1 MKGAFLIIF
10 VVLITVFVAISHGF
24 AKSTKEG
31 SYIPHAWSQKLE
43 ASKRFEVV
51 LDGGAVLDKETGLV
65 WEKSPE
71 VIQIHHGTDEIYEYV
86 CDKEVGGRKGWRL
99 PSVYELASL
108 VDTTQQ
114 NPSLPKGHPF
124 TNIQNDY
131 YWTSTSWYGTNMA
144 VSFKD
149 GKVTSS
155 YYDYSVGDDLYVWCV
170 RGGY

>member
-65 WEKSPE
+65 WEKHQKLYKYNMEQMRFMSMYA
-71 VIQIHHGTDEIYEYV
+71 T
-86 CDKEVGGRKGWRL
+86 RKL
-99 PSVYELASL
+99 EDV
-108 VDTTQQ
+108 
-114 NPSLPKGHPF
+114 
-124 TNIQNDY
+124 
-131 YWTSTSWYGTNMA
+131 
-144 VSFKD
+144 KD
-149 GKVTSS
+149 GGFPVFMNWRT
-155 YYDYSVGDDLYVWCV
+155 L
-170 RGGY
+170 